1 MAAFLQQSMNRLCL
15 QPSFIIPAWG
25 KRSVRANGYRACM
38 SVGPDR
44 YECGRQTPGE
54 KHSDSSKRYKDIS
67 WKIVS
72 LGKRNIGK
80 EALDPVF
87 IQMDGISQYASSSDQ
102 KLLPNRAK
110 TLKKPLHT
118 TTNSEEKILSNSR
131 SKLETHYPSMEMEIQ
146 HGVGDARRFQSLEMR
161 RFTCSGKQDPRM
173 KEIVSDIV
181 EFNHC
186 SQFSAKH
193 STKPY
198 SVKQFDG
205 IKLVPNGLED
215 SNHTSLTSGKF
226 VSTQV
231 SEDFGDE
238 ADALHVAPSSIVQ
251 HKRIAN
257 IKNTAVRALAARP
270 LTKSQLRKKLLG
282 KNFPSDLVE
291 AVITELQASGMQSD
305 YAYAEM
311 FSQSRWS
318 SRGWGPK
325 RIKAALVPKGISGA
339 HIERALQ
346 HVFLDEE
353 DDGEE
358 DDEDEEEM
366 DKEKK
371 WGMSKSAK
379 AHLVSQATKQWLRSG
394 NASLETRKVRMVRW
408 LQYRGFNWD
417 VISPILRQLQSKYPA
432 Q

>member
-1 MAAFLQQSMNRLCL
+1 MTAFLLRGMNCLRLL
-15 QPSFIIPAWG
+15 PSFIIPTRG
-25 KRSVRANGYRACM
+25 KRTGRANIYRACI

-44 YECGRQTPGE
+44 YDCGHQTPGE
-54 KHSDSSKRYKDIS
+54 KNSVLSKRYKDNS

-72 LGKRNIGK
+72 LGKRNTGK
-80 EALDPVF
+80 ESLDPVF
-87 IQMDGISQYASSSDQ
+87 IQRDGISQYASSSDQ
-102 KLLPNRAK
+102 KLLPNRA
-110 TLKKPLHT
+110 TNLKKPLHT
-118 TTNSEEKILSNSR
+118 TISSEENILSNGR
-131 SKLETHYPSMEMEIQ
+131 CKLQTPHPSMEMEIQ
-146 HGVGDARRFQSLEMR
+146 HSVGDARQFQSLEMR
-161 RFTCSGKQDPRM
+161 RFKCSGKQEPYM
-173 KEIVSDIV
+173 KEIASNLV
-181 EFNHC
+181 ESNHC
-186 SQFSAKH
+186 SQFSAKY

-198 SVKQFDG
+198 NVKRFGG

-215 SNHTSLTSGKF
+215 SNHTSLASGKF
-226 VSTQV
+226 VSTQG

-238 ADALHVAPSSIVQ
+238 ADASLGAPSSNVQ
-251 HKRIAN
+251 HKRIAD
-257 IKNTAVRALAARP
+257 IKNTAIRALAVRP
-270 LTKSQLRKKLLG
+270 LTAFQLRKKLLG
-282 KNFPSDLVE
+282 KNFPSDLVK

-325 RIKAALVPKGISGA
+325 RIKAALVSKGVSGA

-353 DDGEE
+353 GDGE
-358 DDEDEEEM
+358 DEEEEM

-379 AHLVSQATKQWLRSG
+379 AHLISQATKQWLRGG
-394 NASLETRKVRMVRW
+394 NASLETRKTRMVRW

-417 VISPILRQLQSKYPA
+417 VISPILRQLQSKYPS

>member
-1 MAAFLQQSMNRLCL
+1 M
-15 QPSFIIPAWG
+15 
-25 KRSVRANGYRACM
+25 
-38 SVGPDR
+38 GPDR
-44 YECGRQTPGE
+44 YGCGYQTPGE
-54 KHSDSSKRYKDIS
+54 RLENSDSSKKYEDIS
-67 WKIVS
+67 MKIVS
-72 LGKRNIGK
+72 LGKRKIVK
-80 EALDPVF
+80 EALVPVF
-87 IQMDGISQYASSSDQ
+87 IQTDGISQYEFSNDK
-102 KLLPNRAK
+102 KLLLNRAT
-110 TLKKPLHT
+110 TLKKSLHT
-118 TTNSEEKILSNSR
+118 STNSEEKILSNSR
-131 SKLETHYPSMEMEIQ
+131 SKLETRHPSTEIESQ
-146 HGVGDARRFQSLEMR
+146 HRNRKS
-161 RFTCSGKQDPRM
+161 
-173 KEIVSDIV
+173 
-181 EFNHC
+181 
-186 SQFSAKH
+186 SQFPAEH

-226 VSTQV
+226 VSTQG

-238 ADALHVAPSSIVQ
+238 ADASLGAPSSNV
-251 HKRIAN
+251 RDNTTAD
-257 IKNTAVRALAARP
+257 IKKTAIQALAARP
-270 LTKSQLRKKLLG
+270 LTSSQLRKKLMG

-291 AVITELQASGMQSD
+291 AVITDLQASGMQSD

-318 SRGWGPK
+318 SRGWGPR

-346 HVFLDEE
+346 HVFLDDE
-353 DDGEE
+353 DS
-358 DDEDEEEM
+358 DDET

-379 AHLVSQATKQWLRSG
+379 AHLIAQATKQWLRGG
-394 NASLETRKVRMVRW
+394 NASLETRKARMVRW